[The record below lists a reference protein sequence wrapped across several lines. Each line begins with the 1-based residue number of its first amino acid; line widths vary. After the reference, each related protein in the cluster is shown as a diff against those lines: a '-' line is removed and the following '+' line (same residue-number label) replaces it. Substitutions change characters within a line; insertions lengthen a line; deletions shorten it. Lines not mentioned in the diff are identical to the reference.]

1 VCLFC
6 CGRSTRSGSCRPLFS
21 TSSAAA
27 GFIEDRIVSA
37 NKRKRVVI
45 VGAGFAGL
53 FATRGL
59 RKVDVD
65 VILIDRHNY
74 HLFQPLLYQVATV
87 GLAPSDVAWPIR
99 GILSRQKN
107 ATVLLE
113 QVTDVDTV
121 TNEVVTSEQRIPYD
135 YLVLATGAR
144 HAYFGHEDW
153 EPFAPGLKSI
163 DDATAIR
170 RRILMAFERAE
181 MASDDETRER
191 LLNFVI
197 VGAGPTGVE
206 LAGTIAEL
214 ARRTLAADFRRIDS
228 RSARVILVEAGTR
241 VLSAFDEKLS
251 AYAEGALGRLGVEVV
266 LGNPVTHCD
275 ESGVTVNREHISSAT
290 VLWAAGVAAS
300 PAGIW
305 LGATMDRAGRV
316 VVESDLSVAGHGNI
330 FVAGDTAAVRD
341 AKGQPVPG
349 IAPAAK
355 QQGRY
360 IAKVIKSRLQ
370 SKSPP
375 ATFQYRH
382 TGNLAT
388 IGRKSAVM
396 ELPFMRLSGFLAWW
410 GWGIAHIY
418 FLIGVRSPIT
428 VAINW
433 LWQYL
438 TYSRGARLITGGRL
452 GSRDCE

>member
-1 VCLFC
+1 M
-6 CGRSTRSGSCRPLFS
+6 S
-21 TSSAAA
+21 
-27 GFIEDRIVSA
+27 
-37 NKRKRVVI
+37 KRKRVVI

-53 FATRGL
+53 FAARGL
-59 RKVDVD
+59 SRTDVD
-65 VILIDRHNY
+65 VTIIDRHNY
-74 HLFQPLLYQVATV
+74 HLFQPLLYQVATA

-107 ATVLLE
+107 ATVLLDE
-113 QVTDVDTV
+113 VTGVDTNC
-121 TNEVVTSEQRIPYD
+121 NEVLLANERIGYD
-135 YLVLATGAR
+135 YLILATGAR

-153 EPFAPGLKSI
+153 EPYAPGLKSI
-163 DDATAIR
+163 NDATAIR

-181 MASDDETRER
+181 MATDDETRER
-191 LLNFVI
+191 LLNFVV

-228 RSARVILVEAGTR
+228 RSARILLVEAGSR
-241 VLSAFDEKLS
+241 VLPTFAEKLS
-251 AYAEGALGRLGVEVV
+251 SYAEKALAQLGVEVM

-275 ESGVTVNREHISSAT
+275 SNGVVVDGQSIPSLT

-300 PAGIW
+300 PAGAW
-305 LGATMDRAGRV
+305 LGAPTDSAGRV
-316 VVESDLSVAGHGNI
+316 IVEDDLSVSSHANV
-330 FVAGDTAAVRD
+330 FVAGDTASVKD
-341 AKGQPVPG
+341 AKGKMVPG

-360 IAKVIKSRLQ
+360 IARVIRSRIE
-370 SKSPP
+370 SKKLP
-375 ATFQYRH
+375 AVFRYSH
-382 TGNLAT
+382 AGNLAT

-396 ELPFMRLSGFLAWW
+396 ELPHMRLSGFLAWW
-410 GWGIAHIY
+410 GWGLAHIY

-433 LWQYL
+433 FWQYV
-438 TYSRGARLITGGRL
+438 TYGRGARLITGGKE
-452 GSRDCE
+452 SEKTP